1 MYNTF
6 RTQLLR
12 HNFLDTTSLTRHNFV
27 DTTSWTR
34 LLGHMC
40 TRLPDFFIPTFLIHI
55 CIYILVDYED
65 SGSDG
70 MLNRLDSPFI
80 TPRSG
85 HPYFEVSIG

>member
-1 MYNTF
+1 MDT
-6 RTQLLR
+6 TQLLG
-12 HNFLDTTSLTRHNFV
+12 HDFLDTDFL

-34 LLGHMC
+34 LIL
-40 TRLPDFFIPTFLIHI
+40 TFLIHI

-65 SGSDG
+65 SGTDG

-85 HPYFEVSIG
+85 HPYYEVSIG